1 MFDKLPTEILYEIGS
16 YLDYKDITSLRLTNR
31 NFYFIF
37 GYITKSRLL
46 AYLQQSDISINTFND
61 LSNISICILLNILFF
76 LKKHII
82 CNSLKMLTINIT
94 NTFLKKYYFK
104 NSLCNMYILE
114 KCNFLL
120 SYELFKNIQF
130 DCLENIFSNLVIGKK
145 MFLKNDGG
153 LNINNMG
160 NSKVIFT
167 RTDYDIIN
175 ERDTRSDLGE
185 KYMVTFHF
193 FI

>member
-1 MFDKLPTEILYEIGS
+1 MFDKLPIEILYEIGS
-16 YLDYKDITSLRLTNR
+16 YLDYKDITGLRLTNR

-37 GYITKSRLL
+37 GYIAKSHLL
-46 AYLQQSDISINTFND
+46 AYLQQFNISINAFND
-61 LSNISICILLNILFF
+61 LSNISLCILLNVLFF
-76 LKKHII
+76 VKKHII
-82 CNSLKMLTINIT
+82 SNSLKMLTINIT
-94 NTFLKKYYFK
+94 NTFFKKYYFK
-104 NSLCNMYILE
+104 SNLCNVNILE

-130 DCLENIFSNLVIGKK
+130 DCLESIFSNLVIDKK
-145 MFLKNDGG
+145 TFLKNDGA

-175 ERDTRSDLGE
+175 ERDTYLGK

>member
-1 MFDKLPTEILYEIGS
+1 MFDKLPIEILYEIGS
-16 YLDYKDITSLRLTNR
+16 YLDYKDIINLRLTNHD
-31 NFYFIF
+31 FYFIF
-37 GYITKSRLL
+37 GYIAKSHLI
-46 AYLQQSDISINTFND
+46 AYLRQSNISINAFND
-61 LSNISICILLNILFF
+61 LSNVSVCILLNILFF
-76 LKKHII
+76 VKKHII
-82 CNSLKMLTINIT
+82 NNSLKMLTINIT
-94 NTFLKKYYFK
+94 NMFFKKYYFK
-104 NSLCNMYILE
+104 SIYILE

-130 DCLENIFSNLVIGKK
+130 DCLEHIFSNLVIDKK
-145 MFLKNDGG
+145 IFLKNDDA

-175 ERDTRSDLGE
+175 ERETCRDLGE

>member
-16 YLDYKDITSLRLTNR
+16 YLDYKDVTVLRLTNR
-31 NFYFIF
+31 NFHFIF

-46 AYLQQSDISINTFND
+46 AYLQQSDISINAFND
-61 LSNISICILLNILFF
+61 LSNISICILLNVLFF

-82 CNSLKMLTINIT
+82 RNSLKMLTINIT
-94 NTFLKKYYFK
+94 NTFFKKYYFK
-104 NSLCNMYILE
+104 SIFILE
-114 KCNFLL
+114 KYNFLL

-130 DCLENIFSNLVIGKK
+130 DCLENIFSNLAIDKK
-145 MFLKNDGG
+145 MFLKNDGA

-175 ERDTRSDLGE
+175 ERDTCNDLGK